1 MNCSRKMLQNLFW
14 FLYIWQQILKHF
26 SRLLSWAQI
35 LKLRGVYSCRHL
47 GLQKKT
53 SWVGL
58 FSLVAKIVCF
68 DYNKTYNSLDLT
80 LYLHGTMYL
89 SSGTPCIAK
98 RHRSF
103 VAVNINFFDIVGICG
118 KTACVLCT
126 EKKIT
131 EKMIFTDAQLLERKT
146 NQKKLL

>member
-1 MNCSRKMLQNLFW
+1 MFW
-14 FLYIWQQILKHF
+14 FLHIWQILKHF
-26 SRLLSWAQI
+26 SGVLSWVQI
-35 LKLRGVYSCRHL
+35 LKLRGVYSSP
-47 GLQKKT
+47 GLQKN

-68 DYNKTYNSLDLT
+68 DYNNKTYNSLDLT

-103 VAVNINFFDIVGICG
+103 VAVNINFFDIVDICG
-118 KTACVLCT
+118 KTSMCVVYRKKDNRKNDFHWCSIVGKKNKP
-126 EKKIT
+126 KKIIIIT
-131 EKMIFTDAQLLERKT
+131 IIILIIIE
-146 NQKKLL
+146 

>member
-1 MNCSRKMLQNLFW
+1 MFW
-14 FLYIWQQILKHF
+14 FLHIWQILKHF
-26 SRLLSWAQI
+26 SGVLSWVQI
-35 LKLRGVYSCRHL
+35 LKLRGVYSSP
-47 GLQKKT
+47 GLQKN
-53 SWVGL
+53 SWVRL

-68 DYNKTYNSLDLT
+68 DYNNKTHNSLDLT